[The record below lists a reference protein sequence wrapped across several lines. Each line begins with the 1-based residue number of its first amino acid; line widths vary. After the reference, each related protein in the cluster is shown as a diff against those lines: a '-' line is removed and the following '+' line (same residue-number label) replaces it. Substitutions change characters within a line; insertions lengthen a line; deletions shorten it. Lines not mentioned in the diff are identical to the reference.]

1 MKRRIIV
8 SSVLAGALGLAG
20 LVAFAAG
27 TDKKHTLPQ
36 MVRVAIV
43 RDAREISLKVDGPYH
58 FRDADHGKI
67 ISKGPRLPVSRA
79 RLLDK
84 GIFIGMQVY
93 PYQRIIIEPLRNTSV
108 VVNNRRFRGNVTMI
122 RTADNRLTAVNS
134 INIEDYIRGVL
145 YHEVSHHWP
154 MEAIK
159 AQAVATRTY
168 VLNSMAGSANKDY
181 DVTNDIYSQVYGGKD
196 SERYRTGLAV
206 THTVGEVLA
215 FKGKALPAYFH
226 ATCGG
231 MTEDANNL
239 WAVDLA
245 PLRGVACNFCQ
256 GSPHMKWKKN
266 FRLKDIQDALNRH
279 GYAVGPIKN
288 LNIVDR
294 NRSERINNIKVT
306 SREGKETLISGKD
319 FREALGPNVLKS
331 NNYEI
336 SMQGYYADLTGKGW
350 GHGVG
355 LCQWG
360 ARGMA
365 LQQFTYQQILSY
377 YYPRAEIMDYH
388 DLSENRRP
396 APAGK

>member
-1 MKRRIIV
+1 M
-8 SSVLAGALGLAG
+8 SSVFAGALGLAG
-20 LVAFAAG
+20 LVAFAPAG
-27 TDKKHTLPQ
+27 TASASGDKKHMPPQ

-43 RDAREISLKVDGPYH
+43 RDAREINLKLDGPYN
-58 FRDADHGKI
+58 FRDVDHGKVI
-67 ISKGPRLPVSRA
+67 TKGPRLAISRV

-84 GIFIGMQVY
+84 GILIGMQAY
-93 PYQRIIIEPLRNTSV
+93 PYQRVIIEPLRDASV
-108 VVNNRRFRGNVTMI
+108 VVNNRRFRGNVTII

-168 VLNSMAGSANKDY
+168 VLQAMAGSANKDY

-215 FKGKALPAYFH
+215 FKDKVLPAYFH

-231 MTEDANNL
+231 MTEDANDL
-239 WAVDLA
+239 WAIDLA
-245 PLRGVACNFCQ
+245 PLRGVACNFCKD
-256 GSPHMKWKKN
+256 SPHMKWKKN
-266 FRLKDIQDALNRH
+266 FRLKDIQDALNRN
-279 GYAVGPIKN
+279 GYAVGPIKD

-294 NRSERINNIKVT
+294 NRSGRINHIKIT
-306 SREGKETLISGKD
+306 SRDGKETLISGKD
-319 FREALGPNVLKS
+319 FREVLGPNVLKS

-365 LQQFTYQQILSY
+365 LQQFTYKQILSY

-388 DLSENRRP
+388 DLPENHRP
-396 APAGK
+396 TPAGK